1 MNEYEITLE
10 LLKLAAQEGAF
21 KSSNKDELIQDIVKA
36 FNDVKAEILKKQSQS
51 LKQTLKRMT
60 IMNRRQN
67 FFCVH

>member
-36 FNDVKAEILKKQSQS
+36 FNDIKAEILKKQSQS